1 MNTTLHASLHSIIA
15 ERLTDTGITFRI
27 SDLKPTTTGFHAL
40 DRHSLATCDQL
51 GISGAANG
59 TWVDYAVA
67 TERLGLTPDTAT
79 VIPRNRLMPGVPCWV
94 MLNKS
99 LLVSE

>member
-1 MNTTLHASLHSIIA
+1 
-15 ERLTDTGITFRI
+15 
-27 SDLKPTTTGFHAL
+27 LKPTTTAFHAL
-40 DRHSLATCDQL
+40 GRHSLATCDEL

-67 TERLGLTPDTAT
+67 TERLGLTPETDV

-99 LLVSE
+99 LLVSESLLLHCVFSSPLVRHEVEFENESPRVLG